1 MILHSLI
8 WDKDV
13 MKYLPEQSAS
23 ESHDQLD
30 RIQRPLDLHLK
41 SDSGHGKLQFCSS
54 LKIMITERYI
64 QKNSIFLFIFFVQFC
79 FFIRLPSIT

>member
-1 MILHSLI
+1 MVAHI
-8 WDKDV
+8 WAY
-13 MKYLPEQSAS
+13 MNENLPEQSAS

-54 LKIMITERYI
+54 LKISFNVNEMLAKQMKITEYLR
-64 QKNSIFLFIFFVQFC
+64 
-79 FFIRLPSIT
+79 